1 MFSLLQ
7 EAATTAAEIG
17 THADAANQ
25 DAATAAASASA
36 EHGAE
41 AAGHA
46 AEAGGHAAD
55 AVQHAVGMPQLDT
68 QYFGNLIFW
77 LLVTLGLMYWVLSKV
92 ALPRI
97 AGVISDRQGVITG
110 DLMQAEEYKKK
121 AKDAEAAYGQALT
134 DARTEANKIIAAQKA
149 DIQKDLDAAIAKADA
164 EIAARAVESESRI
177 GAIRDSATTDAR
189 SVARDVTAELVR
201 AFGGKAD
208 ESAIDAA
215 VDARLK
221 GAV

>member
-7 EAATTAAEIG
+7 EAAVTVVEIETETVVVGENAAHGAE
-17 THADAANQ
+17 
-25 DAATAAASASA
+25 AAAG
-36 EHGAE
+36 HGAE

-46 AEAGGHAAD
+46 AEAA
-55 AVQHAVGMPQLDT
+55 QHAVGMPQLDT

-77 LLVTLGLMYWVLSKV
+77 LLVTLALLYWVLSKI

-97 AGVISDRQGVITG
+97 AGVISDRQAFITG
-110 DLMQAEEYKKK
+110 DLMQAEECKKK
-121 AKDAEAAYGQALT
+121 AKEAEAAYGQALS
-134 DARTEANKIIAAQKA
+134 DARAEANKIIAAQKA

-164 EIAARAVESESRI
+164 EISARSVESEKRI
-177 GAIRDSATTDAR
+177 GAIRDSATADAR
-189 SVARDVTAELVR
+189 SVAREVTAELVR
-201 AFGGKAD
+201 TFGGKAD
-208 ESAIDAA
+208 DSAIDAA

>member
-7 EAATTAAEIG
+7 EAAVTVVEIETETVVVGENAAHGAE
-17 THADAANQ
+17 
-25 DAATAAASASA
+25 AAAG
-36 EHGAE
+36 HGAE

-46 AEAGGHAAD
+46 AEAA
-55 AVQHAVGMPQLDT
+55 QHAVGMPQLDT

-77 LLVTLGLMYWVLSKV
+77 LLVTLALLYWVLSKI

-121 AKDAEAAYGQALT
+121 AKEAEAAYGQALS
-134 DARTEANKIIAAQKA
+134 DARAEANKIIAAQKA

-164 EIAARAVESESRI
+164 EIS
-177 GAIRDSATTDAR
+177 AR
-189 SVARDVTAELVR
+189 SVESKGASVRSATAPPPMP
-201 AFGGKAD
+201 
-208 ESAIDAA
+208 AA
-215 VDARLK
+215 SPARLRPNWCAPS
-221 GAV
+221 GAKPMTAQSTPPSMPV